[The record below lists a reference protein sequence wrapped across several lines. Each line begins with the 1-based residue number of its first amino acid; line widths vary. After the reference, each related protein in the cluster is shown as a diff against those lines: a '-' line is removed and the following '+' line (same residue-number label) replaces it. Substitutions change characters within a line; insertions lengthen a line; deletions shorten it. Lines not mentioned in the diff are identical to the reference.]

1 MWKVSLLIELPEL
14 EQAPETTLI
23 RSVRYPLAN
32 AVLEVNVKVLVF
44 FLNKYVHAR
53 KATNETSTGEKE
65 LYQIPGTYL
74 VRIIERAKKR
84 IVAAVHG

>member
-32 AVLEVNVKVLVF
+32 AVLEVNVKVLVLF
-44 FLNKYVHAR
+44 QYTSKYTH
-53 KATNETSTGEKE
+53 
-65 LYQIPGTYL
+65 
-74 VRIIERAKKR
+74 
-84 IVAAVHG
+84 